1 MARYF
6 KSGSSSLHGYVVFLS
21 SGYFESA
28 FEYLCYNQLL
38 NSFNDIWICRS
49 IMDQLIESFTLQ
61 FNDIVQ
67 AAPEILAALL
77 TFVILVAIGRFAANA
92 TGKLLGEQTRGIKQV
107 RLIKRLIRWGFN
119 LLGLIIA
126 LSLLGLTEVAT
137 SFLAAGGVV
146 AVVLGFA
153 FREIGENLL
162 AGLFMSFSRSFDVG
176 DLIES
181 NGIRGVVK
189 RIEIRDVHIRTADG
203 CDIFIPSATIYK
215 NPLHNFTRDGLR
227 RGSFTVGI
235 DYGDNLEEARGL
247 LMQVVSGSDF
257 ILKDPP
263 AEIQVSGFTPAYV
276 ELEVFFWINTFT
288 EKMGLATA
296 KTTLMNSCHTALSE
310 NDFTFSSN
318 VTTAVDM
325 SPSVLKVK
333 MEEGK

>member
-1 MARYF
+1 MDQIV
-6 KSGSSSLHGYVVFLS
+6 GSFSEQFNQILS
-21 SGYFESA
+21 SA
-28 FEYLCYNQLL
+28 P
-38 NSFNDIWICRS
+38 
-49 IMDQLIESFTLQ
+49 
-61 FNDIVQ
+61 DIV
-67 AAPEILAALL
+67 AAIIALA
-77 TFVILVAIGRFAANA
+77 ILVIAGRFVSN
-92 TGKLLGEQTRGIKQV
+92 GVGRLLGEQTRGIKQI
-107 RLIKRLIRWGFN
+107 RLLKRLTRWGFS
-119 LLGLIIA
+119 LLGLVIA

-235 DYGDNLEEARGL
+235 DYGDNLQAACSL
-247 LMQVVSGSDF
+247 LQNKVASSDF
-257 ILKDPP
+257 VLGDPA
-263 AEIQVSGFTPAYV
+263 AEIQISGFTPSYV

-288 EKMGLATA
+288 GKKGLASA
-296 KTTLMNSCHTALSE
+296 KTELMNTCHKALAE
-310 NDFTFSSN
+310 NGFTFSSN

-325 SPSVLKVK
+325 SPSAVRVQ
-333 MEEGK
+333 MEGGSD